1 MQQLNYKMNQEGIFA
16 YKDEFKLESGE
27 SLPEF
32 QLHYTTLGEINQERD
47 NVIWVCHAFS
57 GSSDF
62 TQWWSGLFGKG
73 RLYDPDK
80 HFVICANILGGC
92 YGSTGPLSVNP
103 KTGKK
108 YYHDFPFVTNRDSV
122 RAFDLLRRHLQIK
135 RIHTVIGCS
144 QGGQQAIEWA
154 IENPDVF
161 DHLIAIG
168 ANARHSP
175 WAIAF
180 NESQR
185 MAIEQ
190 DPTWKENREDAGI
203 EGMKTAR
210 ATALLSYRNHI
221 QYNKTQSEDSDEI
234 YDNFKASSYQRY
246 QGLKMS
252 KRFNAFSYWYI
263 SKAMDSQN
271 VGRKRGGVAEALKR
285 IKANSLF
292 IGIGTDILFP
302 TVEQKYLATH
312 VAKSTYIEISSDY
325 GHDGF
330 LLEFKKL
337 TNVINKYYLEVKSS
351 ISTF

>member
-1 MQQLNYKMNQEGIFA
+1 MVKEGTFNYNR
-16 YKDEFKLESGE
+16 EFKLESGQ

-32 QLHYTTLGEINQERD
+32 QLRYTTLGELNEKKD

-62 TQWWSGLFGKG
+62 TQWWSGLFGEGK
-73 RLYDPDK
+73 LYDPAR

-92 YGSTGPLSVNP
+92 YGSTGPLSINP
-103 KTGKK
+103 KTGEK
-108 YYHDFPFVTNRDSV
+108 YYHDFPFVTNRDSI
-122 RAFDLLRRHLQIK
+122 RAFDLLRQELGIE
-135 RIHTVIGCS
+135 RIHTVVGCS

-154 IENPDVF
+154 VEMPEAF
-161 DHLIAIG
+161 ESLIAIG
-168 ANARHSP
+168 ANAKHSP

-190 DPTWKENREDAGI
+190 DPTWRERKDDAGI
-203 EGMKTAR
+203 EGMKAAR
-210 ATALLSYRNHI
+210 ATALLSYRNYI
-221 QYNKTQSEDSDEI
+221 QYNKTQAEDSDEVF
-234 YDNFKASSYQRY
+234 DNFKASSYQKY
-246 QGLKMS
+246 QGEKMA

-271 VGRKRGGVAEALKR
+271 VGRSRGGLAKALR
-285 IKANSLF
+285 QITANSLF

-302 TVEQKYLATH
+302 TVEQKFLHEH
-312 VAKSTYIEISSDY
+312 VTNSKYIEMDSDY

-337 TNVINKYYLEVKSS
+337 TRVIGEFYEDSRIGVRAH
-351 ISTF
+351 

>member
-1 MQQLNYKMNQEGIFA
+1 MNKRMIKEGLFEYKNKFE
-16 YKDEFKLESGE
+16 LESGE

-32 QLHYTTLGEINQERD
+32 QLFYTTYGELNELKD
-47 NVIWVCHAFS
+47 NVVWICHAFS

-62 TQWWSGLFGKG
+62 TQWWSGLFGEGK
-73 RLYDPDK
+73 LFDPGK

-92 YGSTGPLSVNP
+92 YGSTGPLSINP
-103 KTGKK
+103 KTGQK
-108 YYHDFPFVTNRDSV
+108 YYHDFPIITNRDVV
-122 RAFDLLRRHLQIK
+122 RAFDHLRIDLGLNK
-135 RIHTVIGCS
+135 IHTVIGCS

-154 IENPDVF
+154 IETPEVF

-168 ANARHSP
+168 ANAKHSP

-180 NESQR
+180 NETQR

-190 DPTWKENREDAGI
+190 DPTWKEGKDNGGL

-210 ATALLSYRNHI
+210 AAALLSYRNYI
-221 QYNKTQSEDSDEI
+221 QYDKTQSEDSDET
-234 YDNFKASSYQRY
+234 YDNYRASSYQRY

-271 VGRKRGGVAEALKR
+271 VGRKRGGLVNALQKIQAE
-285 IKANSLF
+285 SLF
-292 IGIGTDILFP
+292 VGIGTDILFP
-302 TVEQKYLATH
+302 TIEQKFLANNTP
-312 VAKSTYIEISSDY
+312 KSTYIEIDSDY

-330 LLEFKKL
+330 LLEFDKL
-337 TNVINKYYLEVKSS
+337 TKVINKFYKGVKSS
-351 ISTF
+351 IDAN

>member
-1 MQQLNYKMNQEGIFA
+1 MKTEEHIFH
-16 YKDEFKLESGE
+16 YQNEFKLESGK

-32 QLHYTTLGEINQERD
+32 HLFYTTYGHLNEHKD
-47 NVIWVCHAFS
+47 NVIWVVHAFS

-62 TQWWSGLFGKG
+62 TQWWPGIFGKG
-73 RLYDPDK
+73 KLYDPSR
-80 HFVICANILGGC
+80 HFIICANILGGC
-92 YGSTGPLSVNP
+92 YGSTGPLSLNP
-103 KTGKK
+103 LTGKK
-108 YYHDFPFVTNRDSV
+108 YYHDFPIVTNRDSIK
-122 RAFDLLRRHLQIK
+122 AFELLRRDLDID

-154 IENPDVF
+154 IEAPEVF

-168 ANARHSP
+168 ANAKHSP

-190 DPTWKENREDAGI
+190 DPTWQEDRDEAGL

-210 ATALLSYRNHI
+210 SIALLSYRNHI
-221 QYNKTQSEDSDEI
+221 QYNKTQSEETDEI

-271 VGRKRGGVAEALKR
+271 VGRGRHGIKAALRR
-285 IKANSLF
+285 ISANSLF
-292 IGIGTDILFP
+292 VGIGTDILFP
-302 TVEQKYLATH
+302 TEEQKFLAAH
-312 VAKSTYIEISSDY
+312 VKNGVYKEFLSDY

-330 LLEFKKL
+330 LLEFDKL
-337 TNVINKYYLEVKSS
+337 TAVIAEFYEEVKFNV
-351 ISTF
+351 STH

>member
-1 MQQLNYKMNQEGIFA
+1 MTQENIFH
-16 YKDEFKLESGE
+16 YQNEFKLESGKL
-27 SLPEF
+27 LPEF
-32 QLHYTTLGEINQERD
+32 HLFYTTYGKLNEAAD
-47 NVIWVCHAFS
+47 NVIWVVHAFS

-62 TQWWSGLFGKG
+62 TQWWPGIFGEGK
-73 RLYDPDK
+73 LYDPNK
-80 HFVICANILGGC
+80 HFIICANILGGC
-92 YGSTGPLSVNP
+92 YGSTGPLSLNP

-108 YYHDFPFVTNRDSV
+108 YYHDFPLVTNRDSV
-122 RAFDLLRRHLQIK
+122 RAFDLLRKDL
-135 RIHTVIGCS
+135 RIEKVHTVIGCS

-154 IENPDVF
+154 IEAPEAFN
-161 DHLIAIG
+161 HLIAIG
-168 ANARHSP
+168 ANAKHSP

-190 DPTWKENREDAGI
+190 DPTWKEDHDLAGI

-210 ATALLSYRNHI
+210 SVALLSYRNHI
-221 QYNKTQSEDSDEI
+221 QYNKTQKEESDEV
-234 YDNFKASSYQRY
+234 YDNFRASSYQRY

-271 VGRKRGGVAEALKR
+271 VGRGRAGIEAALKR
-285 IKANSLF
+285 ISADSLF

-302 TVEQKYLATH
+302 AEEQKFLAAN
-312 VAKSTYIEISSDY
+312 VEKGVYKEFVSDY

-330 LLEFKKL
+330 LLEFEKL
-337 TNVINKYYLEVKSS
+337 TKVINEFYQEVKLG
-351 ISTF
+351 IGAA